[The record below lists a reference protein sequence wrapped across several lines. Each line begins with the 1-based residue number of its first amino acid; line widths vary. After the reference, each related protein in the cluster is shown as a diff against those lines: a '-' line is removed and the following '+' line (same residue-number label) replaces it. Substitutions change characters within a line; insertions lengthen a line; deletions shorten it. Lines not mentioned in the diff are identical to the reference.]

1 MVGEVT
7 KTAKKA
13 VNRLV
18 VGLLFLIIFGLIGGL
33 SIYLLGVPLTGD
45 LQDLASGI
53 ENLNSLEGFGQ
64 IIWWVVSVLVIAF
77 VAIFLVARQGFLIPF
92 KSVEAKPDIPKRTFL
107 ITAIILGA
115 IIVFLFWLTNQVL
128 RIFGTDLS
136 ATDVVVIFNAL
147 VSGDFTTLF
156 VGLLFAIIVG
166 TIVVFV
172 ANRTGSIQKAEG
184 DLGLP
189 KV

>member
-7 KTAKKA
+7 KTAKRA

-33 SIYLLGVPLTGD
+33 SIFLIGVPLTGD

-92 KSVEAKPDIPKRTFL
+92 KSVEQKPDIPKRTFF

-128 RIFGTDLS
+128 RIFGQDLS